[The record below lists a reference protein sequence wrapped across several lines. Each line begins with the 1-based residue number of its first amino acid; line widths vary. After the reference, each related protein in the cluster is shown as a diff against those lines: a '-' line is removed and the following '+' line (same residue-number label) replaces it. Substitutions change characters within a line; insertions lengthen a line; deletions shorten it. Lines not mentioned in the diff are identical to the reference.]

1 MQHEAGAGEGIAMM
15 CSRRWRSD
23 GEAGKER
30 GNSCLNS
37 ASTHPARLPR
47 RCPYACKIQALLK
60 PPSLVKHPLLDC
72 LILQSDLR
80 TVADKQLAVSILSAR
95 FSSIQCVFPS
105 QVGEYPGILEVATTV
120 YPTNLSSWQTTKSYF
135 SQGKKYFSSPCR
147 LFYSL
152 NYVGLFP
159 FPTASHQSNGISKV
173 IYTSFERAY
182 ADKSRYL
189 NQFLNRMAKNVYV
202 ELFFFL

>member
-1 MQHEAGAGEGIAMM
+1 M

-23 GEAGKER
+23 GEAGEER

-37 ASTHPARLPR
+37 ASTHPAHLPC
-47 RCPYACKIQALLK
+47 RCPHTCKIQALLE
-60 PPSLVKHPLLDC
+60 PLSLVKHPLLDC
-72 LILQSDLR
+72 LIPQSDLR
-80 TVADKQLAVSILSAR
+80 TVADKQLAVSIPSVQ
-95 FSSIQCVFPS
+95 FSSICVFPS

-120 YPTNLSSWQTTKSYF
+120 YPTNFSSWQTTKFYF

-147 LFYSL
+147 LFYNL

-173 IYTSFERAY
+173 IYTSFERA
-182 ADKSRYL
+182 
-189 NQFLNRMAKNVYV
+189 
-202 ELFFFL
+202 